1 MDQSQRHEMILEV
14 THASGAEEWSCPTCG
29 RRMTI
34 TWQPW
39 KKIVLEQGDIYA
51 AHNASKGGL
60 RMGITTTSQG
70 NDGNQEPSMGS
81 SSEDPYLAPW
91 MKWLENVDLDDL
103 ANGGN

>member
-60 RMGITTTSQG
+60 RMGITNTRQG
-70 NDGNQEPSMGS
+70 SDGNQEPSMGS

>member
-51 AHNASKGGL
+51 RCTYPKW
-60 RMGITTTSQG
+60 RRRYMGWLGSQPIG
-70 NDGNQEPSMGS
+70 
-81 SSEDPYLAPW
+81 
-91 MKWLENVDLDDL
+91 
-103 ANGGN
+103 